1 MAGAHVLMGRMAGLP
16 RFVRIGGRGFVGAC
30 FSVPQ
35 DLPLGIEARRNRAKP
50 FGLNVL
56 GQRWH
61 GVPAQVFLAL
71 NEAIGIVFIS
81 ALNFLGGWRG
91 WRPGGTHSPQSSAS
105 STRSGGPVVRSASS
119 QR

>member
-1 MAGAHVLMGRMAGLP
+1 MAGLP

-30 FSVPQ
+30 FSVPR
-35 DLPLGIEARRNRAKP
+35 DLPLGIEAGRNRAKP

-71 NEAIGIVFIS
+71 NEAIRIVFMS
-81 ALNFLGGWRG
+81 ALNFFGGLARLEA
-91 WRPGGTHSPQSSAS
+91 GGDTLPTVQRFIDAIR
-105 STRSGGPVVRSASS
+105 RSRCEISK
-119 QR
+119 